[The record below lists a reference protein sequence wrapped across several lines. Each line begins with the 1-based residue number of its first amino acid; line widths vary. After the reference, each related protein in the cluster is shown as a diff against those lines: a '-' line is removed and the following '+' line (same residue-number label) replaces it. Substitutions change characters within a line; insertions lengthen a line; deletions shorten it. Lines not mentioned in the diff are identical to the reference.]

1 MRKIASYLLA
11 GTLMVLVTD
20 FIVLPVGF
28 GLAVRARPAS
38 EPGTTT
44 QHVDRTLK
52 GDRLNLPTAV
62 GMQPALG
69 SMPAVLIGCDPPYSP
84 LLSTARAQG
93 PGRCIS

>member
-62 GMQPALG
+62 GTQPALG
-69 SMPAVLIGCDPPYSP
+69 SAPAVLIGCDPPSSP
-84 LLSTARAQG
+84 LQRPPRGAR
-93 PGRCIS
+93 PLHLP